1 RGRGARRRAFPLPR
15 SAEVG
20 AGRWGRLRLFLDTA
34 EDRRSGRTTCPWASS
49 MSKET
54 PSLALQAKGESAPLF
69 CGSVVV
75 KLPLTRDGM
84 RAAAQLRRRHTQES
98 VFSASP
104 GSVCKSTAGFRSG
117 MSLYRRKIQK

>member
-34 EDRRSGRTTCPWASS
+34 ED
-49 MSKET
+49 
-54 PSLALQAKGESAPLF
+54 SLALQAKGESAPLF